1 MSTMLN
7 EFPLSGSTVAAALRA
22 AANPVQLWTMTDI
35 ETLAE
40 PPATVLGE
48 LWRRV
53 HEGPV
58 SIRTSD
64 LCEMLEYAKQV
75 ISLDVRLDSD
85 SSIRLM
91 VEDGITVECGLPSS

>member
-1 MSTMLN
+1 MPTTLN
-7 EFPLSGSTVAAALRA
+7 QFPLSGSAVSAALRA
-22 AANPVQLWTMTDI
+22 SAGPGQLWTMADI

-40 PPATVLGE
+40 PPATLLGE

-58 SIRTSD
+58 SLKTSD
-64 LCEMLEYAKQV
+64 LCETLEHAKQV

-85 SSIRLM
+85 SSIRLV
-91 VEDGITVECGLPSS
+91 VEDGVAVECCLP